1 LTEVTVRAA
10 TAQDVPLVLAF
21 IRELAVYERLEHQV
35 VATQADLTA
44 ALFGARPYAEVVFAC
59 LDGREVGFALF
70 FHNFSTFLSKPGI
83 YLEDLFVRPE
93 SRGRG
98 IGKRLL
104 AWLAALALER
114 GCARLDWAVLDW
126 NEPSIGFYKG
136 LGAVALDD
144 WMTMRLTGAAL
155 GRLAGADPP
164 NQATGDQDQSP

>member
-35 VATQADLTA
+35 VATQADLTT

-70 FHNFSTFLSKPGI
+70 FHNFSTFLGKPGI